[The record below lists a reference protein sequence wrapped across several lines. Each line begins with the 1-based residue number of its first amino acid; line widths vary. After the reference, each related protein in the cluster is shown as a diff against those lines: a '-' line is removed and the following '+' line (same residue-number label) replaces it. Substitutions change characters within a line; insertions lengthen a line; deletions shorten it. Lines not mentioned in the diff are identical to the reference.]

1 MRVIGD
7 DGKQHGVISKQE
19 ALKLAEEKGT
29 DLVLV
34 APNANPPVAKLID
47 FSKFKFQQEKKEQ
60 SAKKK
65 AHTQELKEFR
75 LTPFMA
81 ENDLNVRIERSRAF
95 LKRGDKVRFV
105 VWFRGRQLAHKQFGY
120 DILKKA
126 VEKLNDVAVIE
137 IEPKFRGRNLEISL
151 KPSKTYG
158 QKTQNQVQSQGPV
171 PSHQNRKNPPAVS
184 K

>member
-7 DGKQHGVISKQE
+7 DGTQHDVISKQE

-34 APNANPPVAKLID
+34 APNAKPPVAKLID

-65 AHTQELKEFR
+65 THAQELKEFR
-75 LTPFMA
+75 LTPFIA
-81 ENDLNVRIERSRAF
+81 ENDLNVRIERSRTF

-120 DILKKA
+120 DILRKT
-126 VEKLNDVAVIE
+126 VEKLSDVAVVE

-158 QKTQNQVQSQGPV
+158 QKTQNQIQSQSPV
-171 PSHQNRKNPPAVS
+171 PGH
-184 K
+184 

>member
-7 DGKQHGVISKQE
+7 DDKQHGVITKQE
-19 ALKLAEEKGT
+19 ALRLAEVKGT

-65 AHTQELKEFR
+65 ARTQELKEFR
-75 LTPFMA
+75 LTPFIA
-81 ENDLNVRIERSRAF
+81 ENDLNVRVERARKF
-95 LKRGDKVRFV
+95 LRNGDKTRFV

-126 VEKLNDVAVIE
+126 VEKLNDVAVVE
-137 IEPKFRGRNLEISL
+137 IEPKFRGRNLEITL
-151 KPSKTYG
+151 KPSKIHG
-158 QKTQNQVQSQGPV
+158 QKTQNQIQSQSPV
-171 PSHQNRKNPPAVS
+171 PDH
-184 K
+184 